1 MFWTCYCGCDAVLL
15 WWQCSTLC
23 SPVLCMRLC
32 FRVIGHMR
40 CIARFLAKG
49 CQVSGR
55 QCRELQCFSTVLP
68 PADCHPSAASLA
80 IHNRMLAVEAN
91 SALHTGAKSAILSC
105 LVRNVNM
112 LCAFRYWDSSYDDD
126 LMEDRVAMNLLFLQV
141 RHIVL
146 CGQVI
151 WQLFWTAH
159 MYTTYS
165 SNSVMITVVVIT
177 GPSPKWPIM
186 CLVGR

>member
-1 MFWTCYCGCDAVLL
+1 
-15 WWQCSTLC
+15 
-23 SPVLCMRLC
+23 MRLC

-151 WQLFWTAH
+151 WQLF
-159 MYTTYS
+159 
-165 SNSVMITVVVIT
+165 
-177 GPSPKWPIM
+177 
-186 CLVGR
+186 